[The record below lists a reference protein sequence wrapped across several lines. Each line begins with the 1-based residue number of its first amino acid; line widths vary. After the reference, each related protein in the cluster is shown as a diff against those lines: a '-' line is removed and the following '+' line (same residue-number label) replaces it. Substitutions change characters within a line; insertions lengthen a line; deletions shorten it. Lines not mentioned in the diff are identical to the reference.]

1 MPDEPDRTTPSG
13 RVVVVGSIN
22 VDLIV
27 ATARLPRP
35 GETVL
40 GGEFARHL
48 GGKGANQAVAA
59 ARAGASV
66 TMIGAVGRDADGEES
81 VAALEAEGIDVS
93 RIRRVDARTGVAL
106 IAVAPDGENQIV
118 VAPGANALVSAD
130 DASLPDVET
139 GDGLMLACLEV
150 PMAAVIAALGAARR
164 IGLQPIVNPAP
175 ARQLPPEVLAAG
187 PILTPNEEELLAL
200 TGEADADAAVASLLD
215 AGARAVIVT
224 LAAAGA
230 LLADGSGRQRFPAR
244 AVDVVDA
251 TGAGDAFS
259 GVLAS
264 WLAQGHPLDV
274 ATEAANAAASLSVTR
289 AGARGG
295 MPSRAAIEAAL
306 RG

>member
-1 MPDEPDRTTPSG
+1 MPDEPHQTAASG

-22 VDLIV
+22 VDLVV
-27 ATARLPRP
+27 ASPRLPRP

-66 TMIGAVGRDADGEES
+66 TMVGAVGRDADGDES

-118 VAPGANALVSAD
+118 VAPGANALVSAE
-130 DASLPDVET
+130 DAWLPDLESGEAV
-139 GDGLMLACLEV
+139 MLACLEV
-150 PMAAVIAALGAARR
+150 PMAAVIAAVRAARR
-164 IGLQPIVNPAP
+164 MGLQPIVNPAP
-175 ARQLPPEVLAAG
+175 AQRLPREVLAAG
-187 PILTPNEEELLAL
+187 PILTPNEEELLTLA
-200 TGEADADAAVASLLD
+200 GQADVDAAVASLLD

-224 LAAAGA
+224 LGAAGA
-230 LLADGSGRQRFPAR
+230 FLADGSRRQRLAGR
-244 AVDVVDA
+244 EVDVVDA

-259 GVLAS
+259 GVLAA
-264 WLAQGHPLDV
+264 WLAQGHPLEV
-274 ATEAANAAASLSVTR
+274 AAEAANAAAGLSVTR

-295 MPSRAAIEAAL
+295 MSNRAAIEAAL
-306 RG
+306 QS

>member
-1 MPDEPDRTTPSG
+1 
-13 RVVVVGSIN
+13 VVGSIN
-22 VDLIV
+22 VDLVV
-27 ATARLPRP
+27 ATPRLPRP

-66 TMIGAVGRDADGEES
+66 TMVGALGRDADGDES

-93 RIRRVDARTGVAL
+93 FIRRVDARTGVAL
-106 IAVAPDGENQIV
+106 IAVAPDGENLIV
-118 VAPGANALVSAD
+118 VAPGANALVGAD
-130 DASLPDVET
+130 QASLPEMAT
-139 GDGLMLACLEV
+139 GDGVLLACLEV
-150 PMAAVIAALGAARR
+150 PMSAVMAAVGAARR

-175 ARQLPPEVLAAG
+175 AQELPPDLLAAG
-187 PILTPNEEELLAL
+187 PILTPNEDELLAL

-224 LAAAGA
+224 RGAGGA
-230 LLADGSGRQRFPAR
+230 LLADGSRRQQFAGRV
-244 AVDVVDA
+244 VDVVDA

-259 GVLAS
+259 GVLAA

-274 ATEAANAAASLSVTR
+274 ATEAANTAAGLSVTR

-295 MPSRAAIEAAL
+295 MPSRAAVEAAL

>member
-1 MPDEPDRTTPSG
+1 MPAHPSSSAASG
-13 RVVVVGSIN
+13 RVLVVGSIN
-22 VDLIV
+22 VDLVV
-27 ATARLPRP
+27 ATPRLPRR

-66 TMIGAVGRDADGEES
+66 TFVGAVGRDADGDES

-93 RIRRVDARTGVAL
+93 RIARVAARTGVAL

-118 VAPGANALVSAD
+118 VAPGANLLVSAD
-130 DASLPDVET
+130 DASLPNVEP
-139 GDGLMLACLEV
+139 GGGVLLVCLEV
-150 PMAAVIAALGAARR
+150 PMAAVIAAVAAARR

-175 ARQLPPEVLAAG
+175 ARELPPEVLAAG
-187 PILTPNEEELLAL
+187 PILTPNEEELLAMS
-200 TGEADADAAVASLLD
+200 GVADAGKAVGSLLD

-224 LAAAGA
+224 RAGAGA
-230 LLADGSGRQRFPAR
+230 LLADGSRRLPFPAR

-259 GVLAS
+259 GVLAA
-264 WLAQGHPLDV
+264 WLADGHRLDV
-274 ATEAANAAASLSVTR
+274 ATEAANTAAGLSVTR

-295 MPSRAAIEAAL
+295 MPSRSAIEAAL

>member
-1 MPDEPDRTTPSG
+1 MPDEPDEIAAPG

-22 VDLIV
+22 VDLVV
-27 ATARLPRP
+27 ATPRLPRP

-66 TMIGAVGRDADGEES
+66 TFIGAVGRDADGDES
-81 VAALEAEGIDVS
+81 VAALQAEGIDVS

-106 IAVAPDGENQIV
+106 ISVASDGENLIV
-118 VAPGANALVSAD
+118 VAPGANAWVSTD
-130 DASLPDVET
+130 DASLPNLET
-139 GDGLMLACLEV
+139 GGGVLLVCLEV
-150 PMAAVIAALGAARR
+150 PMAAVIAAVGAARR
-164 IGLQPIVNPAP
+164 NGLQPIVNPAP
-175 ARQLPPEVLAAG
+175 AQELPPGVLAAG

-200 TGEADADAAVASLLD
+200 TDEVDPDAAVATLLD

-224 LAAAGA
+224 RGARGA
-230 LLADGSGRQRFPAR
+230 LLADGPRRQRYDGR
-244 AVDVVDA
+244 VVDVVDV

-259 GVLAS
+259 GVLAA
-264 WLAQGHPLDV
+264 WLAQGHSLDI